1 MKESPWASIRKS
13 NVTKMAV
20 LSKLVYRLNVI
31 PIKILGAVSQK
42 MLLKYVYESKGPS
55 VSK

>member
-13 NVTKMAV
+13 NVTNMAV